1 MVDFSKKLCYNDRV
15 RERSSMYL
23 KLKELRK
30 KKKLTAREMA
40 EKLEI
45 SKPFYCQ
52 IENGKRR
59 LTYEMAVKI
68 AAIFKKRPDAIFY
81 ETYENTLKK

>member
-68 AAIFKKRPDAIFY
+68 AAIFKKKPDAIFY
-81 ETYENTLKK
+81 EAYENTLKK

>member
-1 MVDFSKKLCYNDRV
+1 
-15 RERSSMYL
+15 MYL

-30 KKKLTAREMA
+30 KKKLTACEMA

-68 AAIFKKRPDAIFY
+68 AAIFKKKPDAIFY